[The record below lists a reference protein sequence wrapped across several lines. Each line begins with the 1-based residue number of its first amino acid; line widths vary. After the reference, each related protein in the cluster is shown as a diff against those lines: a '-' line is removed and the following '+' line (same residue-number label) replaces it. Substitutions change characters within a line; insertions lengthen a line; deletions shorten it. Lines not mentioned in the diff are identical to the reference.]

1 MSGFEVA
8 AAVFGMVAGTI
19 DLIHKSIEIYGA
31 VKDKAGIPKALMKV
45 SDKLPSLEELLRGAQ
60 AQYEEGKLNTIDNQT
75 WDIAKQEIEQCK
87 ELCQELHDLLLS
99 SYPKADAGKAGRLWK
114 GTKTVFSGNAK
125 DVEVLVEEIL
135 EHSAILA
142 KLAIIN
148 NMTVSDRARHY
159 SWGTVA
165 ATSNSTVFVS
175 HLQKRYPSRSCYV
188 LEEPSPLRSC
198 YVPEGPSPLRT
209 APALLDS
216 HTGLYNPLDES
227 LKEIR
232 LLSVTSYEAPEG
244 AAIQIQ
250 CVMSTLSLLKPDV
263 DYDALSYA
271 WGTTNNPGTVTIN
284 DQDIHIT
291 RNLYQAL
298 VSLTKHK
305 QLTRFVW
312 IDAICINQA
321 DRAERGSQV
330 ALMKNIYSG
339 AKNVRI
345 YLGESSSMTDSLI
358 KMAIAVKDG
367 TSIRSWMQDGV
378 LQTKHLRHIFS
389 FSWWTRVW
397 VLQEATLASFPVVHC
412 GPSRIPFWQLVRFA
426 VLVRDAIIVGS
437 LADFTD
443 PSSGQERSDQSLW
456 FQTLDRVVWAYDQLR
471 NQNLSA
477 DYLLNVSSYFDAT
490 LYHDRIY
497 GLLSLMSPAPNIRPS
512 YEKDI
517 EEVLEEVA
525 VKTMIQLKT
534 LRLLRLVRLQRRLI
548 VSDSSLA
555 KASTADSDGFI
566 SLPTQV
572 RYMDGAS
579 TPPHSSTPQHVSY
592 EADLEVPDVP
602 DGYNPLPDLSDCRA
616 THASSTIATSEYTSF
631 SSITDRVSWVPSFLG
646 NTSGIIGLHPDKFGT
661 TQMPITSSFFMKH
674 NPIDH
679 TIWVNAVFVDTICK
693 VSERKA
699 ELHEGFDP
707 DMLRT
712 KLRCWQDLTKIPGT
726 QESGGFRSQF
736 WETVLCGGIFN
747 LVSGREGR
755 DWTQDIN
762 AYESWLQPGSVSVL
776 PAYLRHQLNLLASAS
791 TFFMTLSGRMG
802 ISRSDVC
809 ERDHI
814 VLLGGEVI
822 PYIIYEDVRVD
833 RFRVTGSCYCSGA

>member
-1 MSGFEVA
+1 MSDLEVGV
-8 AAVFGMVAGTI
+8 AVFDLMACII
-19 DLIHKSIEIYGA
+19 DTIHKAVEICSA
-31 VKDKAGIPKALMKV
+31 VKDQSGMPRALTTLPE
-45 SDKLPSLEELLRGAQ
+45 KLLPVKEILKSAQ
-60 AQYEEGKLNTIDNQT
+60 YQYEEGEFNNTDKQT
-75 WDIAKQEIEQCK
+75 WVNMEQDVEQLK
-87 ELCQELHDLLLS
+87 GLCLELHDLLLCTC
-99 SYPKADAGKAGRLWK
+99 PNADSGGAGRVWE
-114 GTKTVFSGNAK
+114 GTKTVFSGKAK
-125 DVEVLVEEIL
+125 DVEVLLEEIWKY
-135 EHSAILA
+135 SAILA
-142 KLAIIN
+142 KLDVIN

-159 SWGTVA
+159 SWRMTA
-165 ATSNSTVFVS
+165 ATSVSTSFFPDQ
-175 HLQKRYPSRSCYV
+175 HKRHPF
-188 LEEPSPLRSC
+188 RSC

-232 LLSVTSYEAPEG
+232 LLSVTTCEALED
-244 AAIQIQ
+244 AAIQIK
-250 CVMSTLSLLKPDV
+250 CVMSTLSLLKRDV
-263 DYDALSYA
+263 DYDALSYV
-271 WGTTNNPGTVTIN
+271 WGTTDNPGMVTID

-312 IDAICINQA
+312 IDAICVNQA
-321 DRAERGSQV
+321 DRAERDSQV

-345 YLGESSSMTDSLI
+345 YLGESNSMTDSLI
-358 KMAIAVKDG
+358 KMAIAVDDD
-367 TSIRSWMQDGV
+367 TSIRSWMQSGV

-426 VLVRDAIIVGS
+426 VLARDAIIVGS

-443 PSSGQERSDQSLW
+443 LSSGQERGDQSLW

-471 NQNLSA
+471 DQNLSA

-525 VKTMIQLKT
+525 VKIMIQLKT
-534 LRLLRLVRLQRRLI
+534 LRLLRLVRLQRRPI
-548 VSDSSLA
+548 VSVSSLA
-555 KASTADSDGFI
+555 KASTASSDGFL
-566 SLPTQV
+566 SLPTPV
-572 RYMDGAS
+572 LFMDGAS
-579 TPPHSSTPQHVSY
+579 TPPHSDTPQHVSY
-592 EADLEVPDVP
+592 GADLEVPDVT
-602 DGYNPLPDLSDCRA
+602 DGYSPLPDLSDCRA
-616 THASSTIATSEYTSF
+616 THASSTIATSSYTSV

-661 TQMPITSSFFMKH
+661 TQMPITSSFFLKH

-679 TIWVNAVFVDTICK
+679 TIWVNAVFVDTIRK
-693 VSERKA
+693 VSERNA
-699 ELHEGFDP
+699 ELHTGFDP

-712 KLRCWQDLTKIPGT
+712 TLRCWQDLTNIPGT
-726 QESGGFRSQF
+726 QGSGGIRLQF

-776 PAYLRHQLNLLASAS
+776 PAYLYHQLNLLASAS

-809 ERDHI
+809 RRDRI

-822 PYIIYEDVRVD
+822 PYIIYKDVGVD
-833 RFRVTGSCYCSGA
+833 HFRVTGSCYCSGA